1 MSLAWDYATP
11 ARTRRLARRQPLR
24 WRAAWLTIHAI
35 LIALTATLGAWRD
48 QR

>member
-1 MSLAWDYATP
+1 MSKSTISTFQLFSSGHSDIAG
-11 ARTRRLARRQPLR
+11 R